1 MTQRDSDLPVRR
13 SGPGLLSIVVP
24 AYNEEETLARVVEK
38 LLRVPCLLEIVIVDD
53 CSADRTHEIAQRLA
67 AQFEQIRVL
76 RLARNSGKTAA
87 LREGFA
93 ATKGE
98 IVIVQDADLE
108 YDPDEIADL
117 VEPIRKGVADVV
129 YGSRFLIRKAARVLY
144 FYHFVANKCLTLF
157 SNLLTNVN
165 LSDVETGYKAFRG
178 EIIRNMIITSSGFG
192 FEIEVTAKVCKLH
205 CAIFE
210 VPISYYGRTYEQGK
224 KIGLSDGFAAL
235 WYLVRYNLFM
245 SLKRSYR
252 TVPMLRQVEPLDS
265 RLGEFGQ
272 SAPWIAKVPGRSR
285 EHRDRALT
293 PGTVA

>member
-1 MTQRDSDLPVRR
+1 MEKSDLDLTKRDSQR
-13 SGPGLLSIVVP
+13 LLSIVVP
-24 AYNEEETLARVVEK
+24 AFNEEETLARVVEK
-38 LLRVPCLLEIVIVDD
+38 LLQVPYLLEIVIVDD
-53 CSADRTHEIAQRLA
+53 CSTDRTHEIAEQLA
-67 AQFEQIRVL
+67 AQFDQIRVL
-76 RLARNSGKTAA
+76 RLPRNSGKTAA

-93 ATKGE
+93 TTRGE

-108 YDPDEIADL
+108 YDPEEIVDL

-192 FEIEVTAKVCKLH
+192 FEIEVTAKVCKLG
-205 CAIFE
+205 AAMFE

-224 KIGLSDGFAAL
+224 KIGLRDGLAAL
-235 WYLVRYNLFM
+235 WYLVRYNLLLD
-245 SLKRSYR
+245 LKHSYR
-252 TVPMLRQVEPLDS
+252 TIPKLTQPRPL
-265 RLGEFGQ
+265 ETE
-272 SAPWIAKVPGRSR
+272 SANLAVSR
-285 EHRDRALT
+285 EPRALRA
-293 PGTVA
+293 GR